1 MTKPEVIKLL
11 GMLAAAYPNMK
22 EINSLQVELWHDC
35 LKDVDKDVAL
45 AAIKKNIL
53 ESPFPPTIADIR
65 NQLSEVTTPESERLD
80 GASGWG
86 EVIKAIK
93 EYGYYREKEA
103 LESMT
108 PVTRKVVKYMG
119 WQEICHSEKPDVV
132 RGQFLKMYEIVGE
145 RERQSRL
152 LPLDFKEEI
161 TQIAESRKA
170 IASLI
175 DGMDMDK
182 RLDSK
187 NRR

>member
-1 MTKPEVIKLL
+1 MRKSEVIKLL
-11 GMLAAAYPNMK
+11 GMISGAYPNMK
-22 EINSLQVELWHDC
+22 EITDLTVDIWYDC
-35 LKDVDKDVAL
+35 LKDMDIEVAL
-45 AAIKKNIL
+45 LAIKKHIL
-53 ESPFPPTIADIR
+53 ESPFPPSVSDIR
-65 NQLSEVTTPESERLD
+65 KQLSEVTTPENERLD

-161 TQIAESRKA
+161 TRIVESRKV
-170 IASLI
+170 IVSLI
-175 DGMDMDK
+175 DGMDMEK
-182 RLDSK
+182 RLDFK
-187 NRR
+187 E

>member
-11 GMLAAAYPNMK
+11 AMLAAAYPNMK
-22 EINSLQVELWHDC
+22 EVNEVQINLWYDC
-35 LKDVDKDVAL
+35 LKDIDTKVAL
-45 AAIKKNIL
+45 AAIKKHIL
-53 ESPFPPTIADIR
+53 ESTFPPSIAEIR
-65 NQLSEVTTPESERLD
+65 KQVMEVATPANEKLD

-132 RGQFLKMYEIVGE
+132 RGQFLKMYETVAE
-145 RERQSRL
+145 REKQDRL
-152 LPLDFKEEI
+152 LPETFREEI
-161 TQIAESRKA
+161 KQISENTKA
-170 IASLI
+170 IAGLVSS
-175 DGMDMDK
+175 MDMGEILK
-182 RLDSK
+182 
-187 NRR
+187 